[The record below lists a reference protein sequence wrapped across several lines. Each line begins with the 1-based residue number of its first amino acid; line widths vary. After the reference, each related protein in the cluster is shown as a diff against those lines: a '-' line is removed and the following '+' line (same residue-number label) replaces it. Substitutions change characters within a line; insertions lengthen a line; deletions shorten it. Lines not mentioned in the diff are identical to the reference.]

1 MIPLLQLNKTLT
13 YLFIALLLA
22 SFAFARS
29 GQAVTPEPD
38 LSTGEP
44 NAAAGQLANEDQPNR
59 RAFRFNFREMRQC
72 ASGNVTMGGELVVTF
87 QNNVQ
92 RKRVKPEFVKVTTFN
107 GTARSGDRKLKAMS
121 VDIKDVQASL
131 FGLGTFKIEMIVIG
145 PALPGGRP
153 LRFRVLFTPN
163 GYRFEDG
170 LVTHFMPLTSRV
182 ICKLTV
188 AIQRDA
194 HRGMCNCGTKP
205 GSS

>member
-87 QNNVQ
+87 QNEFRTPTNFRMKPKFIAVPAFSGTVQ
-92 RKRVKPEFVKVTTFN
+92 AGNRTLRVQ
-107 GTARSGDRKLKAMS
+107 S
-121 VDIKDVQASL
+121 VDIKDVEA
-131 FGLGTFKIEMIVIG
+131 GLGTGTFKIEMIVIG
-145 PALPGGRP
+145 PALPGGVP
-153 LRFRVLFTPN
+153 LRFEVLFAPNSYEFNNVQVTEFNPDRTP
-163 GYRFEDG
+163 
-170 LVTHFMPLTSRV
+170 H
-182 ICKLTV
+182 V
-188 AIQRDA
+188 ACDL
-194 HRGMCNCGTKP
+194 
-205 GSS
+205 